1 MRDLILPLLIASIMG
16 LSILTTNWYFNSVMA
31 VSLGNGGG
39 ASVIQELVNTGN
51 PILDKEINKLYS
63 CISKTHQDPPIIQI
77 VDSCYSQN
85 SIAVI
90 TGPGNHNHNHNNNNN
105 NNNNTNINNNN
116 KNNNNNH
123 AIIKTPSKSNSRTA
137 TAPPGVLVE
146 VP

>member
-1 MRDLILPLLIASIMG
+1 
-16 LSILTTNWYFNSVMA
+16 MA

-51 PILDKEINKLYS
+51 PILDKEINKFYS

-85 SIAVI
+85 SIVGI
-90 TGPGNHNHNHNNNNN
+90 TGPGNHNHHNNNNN
-105 NNNNTNINNNN
+105 NNND
-116 KNNNNNH
+116 
-123 AIIKTPSKSNSRTA
+123 IIKTPSKSNSRIA